1 MNNKAQ
7 EVLKL
12 FQKLSTR
19 TNWES
24 HWLEVTEY
32 VSPNKDNIYR
42 YSRVPGEKKF
52 NDLYDATGVHSNEL
66 LASALHS
73 MLTNPSVPW
82 FGLTTGDNN
91 LDNRDD
97 VRKWTQESVRLMHN
111 IFNNSNFQTE
121 IHEVFLDLTSVG
133 TACIRTEDDDED
145 VLRFHSD
152 HISQVFVGENH
163 KGKIDTVLR
172 CFKMTLSQ
180 IIDKWGKEKFA
191 EIYPGSQMNNLH
203 DEVEI
208 VHAVGAR
215 NDYDSN
221 KLNPTNKPFYSTY
234 VLKEKAAILSEG
246 GFDEFPYAVP
256 RWTKISGEM
265 YGRSPAMKALP
276 DIKMINQMMKVT
288 LRAAQKIVDPILLL
302 PDDGVVLPF
311 KSSPGAINYYRAGSQ
326 DQIRPL
332 ETGSRIDFGYQVME
346 DVRTRIR
353 SAFFIDQL
361 QLREGPQ
368 MTATEVMQR
377 TEEQLRLLAPVL
389 GRLHHELLAP
399 LIDRCFGI
407 LYRKKILPPA
417 PEILQGR
424 KVDVQFSSM
433 IARAQKTAELEGFN
447 RFLSFAGPILQV
459 SPDAADNIDSDG
471 GLRYIA
477 NKLDLPH
484 EFIRDSVELKKLRE
498 ARAQA
503 AQEAATQQQQMAQA
517 EVVNKVAPAMQQ
529 V

>member
-1 MNNKAQ
+1 MISNKAH
-7 EVLKL
+7 EIIKL
-12 FQKLSTR
+12 HNKLASR

-24 HWLEVTEY
+24 HWLEVAEY

-42 YSRVPGEKKF
+42 YSRTPGEKKF
-52 NDLYDATGVHSNEL
+52 NELYDATGVHSNEL

-82 FGLTTGDNN
+82 FGLTTGDNRLDN
-91 LDNRDD
+91 LDE
-97 VRKWTQESVRLMHN
+97 VRVWTQESVRLMHN

-121 IHEVFLDLTSVG
+121 IHEVYLDLCSVG
-133 TACIRTEDDDED
+133 TACIRTEEDDDD
-145 VLRFHSD
+145 ILRFHTD
-152 HISQVFVGENH
+152 HISQVFVKENH
-163 KGKIDTVLR
+163 KGIIDCVTR
-172 CFKMTLSQ
+172 EFKMTVQQ
-180 IIDKWGKEKFA
+180 IMDKWGEDSLKEVFKSKSTLDMHQ
-191 EIYPGSQMNNLH
+191 ELDVI
-203 DEVEI
+203 
-208 VHAVGAR
+208 HAVGPR
-215 NDYDSN
+215 REYDPS
-221 KLNPTNKPFYSTY
+221 KLNVGNKPFYSYY
-234 VLKEKAAILSEG
+234 VLKAHGVILSEG
-246 GFDEFPYAVP
+246 GFDEFPYSVP
-256 RWTKISGEM
+256 RWTKISGEI

-288 LRAAQKIVDPILLL
+288 LRAAQKVVDPPLLL

-311 KSSPGAINYYRAGSQ
+311 RSSPGAINYYRAGSG

-407 LYRKKILPPA
+407 LYRKNILPQA
-417 PEILQGR
+417 PEVLQGR

-433 IARAQKTAELEGFN
+433 IARAQKTAELEGIN
-447 RFLSFAGPILQV
+447 RFISFASPMLQV
-459 SPDAADNIDSDG
+459 DPQAVDNLNADEAV
-471 GLRYIA
+471 RYIA

-484 EFIRDSVELKKLRE
+484 EFLRKSNE
-498 ARAQA
+498 VKRTREQRAQA
-503 AQEAATQQQQMAQA
+503 QQEAMQQQKQLNEA
-517 EVVNKVAPAMQQ
+517 EVVNKVAPAL
-529 V
+529 

>member
-1 MNNKAQ
+1 
-7 EVLKL
+7 
-12 FQKLSTR
+12 
-19 TNWES
+19 
-24 HWLEVTEY
+24 
-32 VSPNKDNIYR
+32 
-42 YSRVPGEKKF
+42 
-52 NDLYDATGVHSNEL
+52 
-66 LASALHS
+66 
-73 MLTNPSVPW
+73 
-82 FGLTTGDNN
+82 
-91 LDNRDD
+91 
-97 VRKWTQESVRLMHN
+97 
-111 IFNNSNFQTE
+111 
-121 IHEVFLDLTSVG
+121 
-133 TACIRTEDDDED
+133 
-145 VLRFHSD
+145 
-152 HISQVFVGENH
+152 
-163 KGKIDTVLR
+163 
-172 CFKMTLSQ
+172 
-180 IIDKWGKEKFA
+180 
-191 EIYPGSQMNNLH
+191 
-203 DEVEI
+203 
-208 VHAVGAR
+208 
-215 NDYDSN
+215 
-221 KLNPTNKPFYSTY
+221 
-234 VLKEKAAILSEG
+234 VLKEHAKILSEG

-326 DQIRPL
+326 DQIKPL

-389 GRLHHELLAP
+389 GRLHHELLSP

-407 LYRKKILPPA
+407 LYRKRILPQA
-417 PEILQGR
+417 PEALQGR

-447 RFLSFAGPILQV
+447 RFITFAGPIMQIQQDTV
-459 SPDAADNIDSDG
+459 DNINGDDA
-471 GLRYIA
+471 LRYIA

-484 EFIRDSVELKKLRE
+484 EFIRYEVELKKLRE

-503 AQEAATQQQQMAQA
+503 AQEAAAQQQQMAQA